1 MGQRAF
7 MSSWCRIL
15 AGNRR
20 FQEFIL
26 GAILFNAVVMGL
38 ATFEGLGARYGWFF
52 AWATVPVS

>member
-1 MGQRAF
+1 

-26 GAILFNAVVMGL
+26 GAILFNAVVVGL

-52 AWATVPVS
+52 AGATVPVS